1 MKILNPF
8 MLFIAIIQIGGAVY
22 FWIWLKS
29 PIIALIQLTYAI
41 SNILFSLIKG
51 V

>member
-8 MLFIAIIQIGGAVY
+8 MLFIAIVQIGGAIY
-22 FWIWLKS
+22 FWVWLKS
-29 PIIALIQLTYAI
+29 PLIALIQISYAF
-41 SNILFSLIKG
+41 SNILFAMIKG